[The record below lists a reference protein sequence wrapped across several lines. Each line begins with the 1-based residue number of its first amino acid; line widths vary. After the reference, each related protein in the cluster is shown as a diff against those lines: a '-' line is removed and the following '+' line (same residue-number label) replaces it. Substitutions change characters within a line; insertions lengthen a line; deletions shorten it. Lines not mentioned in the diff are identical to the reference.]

1 VRTISTVFN
10 IKWIQDPLSPFDL
23 VVDVNGSVQYGI
35 SCIVNRLIRI
45 SGGNNALRSSVAIT
59 QRAPRFFKQEEG
71 LGSMQRPEELGA
83 MVVEHIKASSIERIK
98 GIDIDKSFYLALLY
112 DHQGQYQLHQIPY
125 ELPNPANLK
134 WFTRKPSS
142 SLRGEGDDGTLII
155 YTRNFSNSRITYYP
169 SYKAIIWSSPIFH
182 LEPLAPLENLRY
194 SLQATAEIQKLS
206 AIEKLKGFIEADAE
220 EKEFQRHLKENPWM
234 FGSEY
239 AQLLDRRIWVR
250 DQQKDFMLKRTAD
263 GFLEMIEIKRP
274 LNNTPLFSPDGSHHN
289 SLYPGVELSKAI
301 GQVINYLEALD
312 ADRHRIRSIDEEDT
326 NKIRAKL
333 IIGRDRDKKQIEALR
348 NLNSHIYRIEI
359 LTYDQLL
366 RIANRVVEFE

>member
-1 VRTISTVFN
+1 MSLPFIDRNPTDTELERIRLILSSYQEGGTLAVPGSEGIDFVRTISKVFN
-10 IKWIQDPLSPFDL
+10 IKGNQGPFPHFDL

-35 SCIVNRLIRI
+35 SCVVNRVIRI

-59 QRAPRFFKQEEG
+59 QRPPRFFKQEEG
-71 LGSMQRPEELGA
+71 HIGSMQRPEELGA
-83 MVVEHIKASSIERIK
+83 MVVEYIKASSKEKIK
-98 GIDIDKSFYLALLY
+98 GFDIDKSFYLALLY

-125 ELPNPANLK
+125 ELPIPANLK

-155 YTRNFSNSRITYYP
+155 YSRNSSNSLITYHP

-182 LEPLAPLENLRY
+182 LEPLAPLENIRY

-206 AIEKLKGFIEADAE
+206 AIEKLKGLIEADAE

-239 AQLLDRRIWVR
+239 AHLLDRRIWVR

-301 GQVINYLEALD
+301 G
-312 ADRHRIRSIDEEDT
+312 
-326 NKIRAKL
+326 
-333 IIGRDRDKKQIEALR
+333 
-348 NLNSHIYRIEI
+348 
-359 LTYDQLL
+359 
-366 RIANRVVEFE
+366 